1 LALDD
6 SSWNE
11 QLARVAGLL
20 VNYARGDWLA
30 ALEAGARIE
39 ISALTTGVQVGFAVG
54 TGAYESDV
62 CWRLCSAVGAFD
74 RFAKRHHFGRARA
87 FAIDGL
93 GLRRLRLR
101 RSRSLRLAIV
111 IHVAALTIFAVTH
124 LVNSG
129 IKR

>member
-1 LALDD
+1 MRFLAVLFLKQFIERCSVVCRRPGRGLALDD

-39 ISALTTGVQVGFAVG
+39 IRALTAGVQVAFAVG

-62 CWRLCSAVGAFD
+62 RRRLCSTVGAFD

-93 GLRRLRLR
+93 
-101 RSRSLRLAIV
+101 
-111 IHVAALTIFAVTH
+111 
-124 LVNSG
+124 
-129 IKR
+129 